1 MQYAIRFSWSDS
13 VTRANNRKN
22 VWILAFTLFVV
33 MLGFGVIIPILPFY
47 VERMGAGGTELG
59 LLVAS
64 YAVMRLICGPLWGSL
79 SDRVGRKPILLIGI
93 LGYAITMFWFGLA
106 TELWMLF
113 AARILS
119 GILSSATAPTTMA
132 YIGDSTTD
140 KERSGGMGILGAAGG
155 LGTIFGP
162 AAGGLLAGGSLAL
175 PFFIAGG
182 MALLALALAALF
194 LPESLPAEARAEAAA
209 GREAAGPS
217 AWRQALFSPLGILFV
232 LTFVSTCG
240 LMIFANVFG
249 LYALQRFGFGPEEVG
264 VIMMVLGL
272 ASALAQGVLVGPLTV
287 RWGEVVVIRAG
298 LAASALG
305 FGLMLLAND
314 FVTIVLATAFFG
326 VATALQ
332 VPALTSLTSQR
343 ATLSQGITMGLSNAF
358 ISLGRIVGPLVAG
371 VIFDVNIVLPYLVGA
386 GVMLVG
392 VAISL
397 ALGREQRSALRQ
409 QTP

>member
-1 MQYAIRFSWSDS
+1 
-13 VTRANNRKN
+13 
-22 VWILAFTLFVV
+22 
-33 MLGFGVIIPILPFY
+33 
-47 VERMGAGGTELG
+47 
-59 LLVAS
+59 
-64 YAVMRLICGPLWGSL
+64 
-79 SDRVGRKPILLIGI
+79 
-93 LGYAITMFWFGLA
+93 
-106 TELWMLF
+106 
-113 AARILS
+113 
-119 GILSSATAPTTMA
+119 
-132 YIGDSTTD
+132 
-140 KERSGGMGILGAAGG
+140 
-155 LGTIFGP
+155 
-162 AAGGLLAGGSLAL
+162 
-175 PFFIAGG
+175 
-182 MALLALALAALF
+182 
-194 LPESLPAEARAEAAA
+194 
-209 GREAAGPS
+209 
-217 AWRQALFSPLGILFV
+217 
-232 LTFVSTCG
+232 
-240 LMIFANVFG
+240 MIFANVFG

-358 ISLGRIVGPLVAG
+358 VSLGRIVGPLVAG

-397 ALGREQRSALRQ
+397 ALGREQRLALRQ

>member
-1 MQYAIRFSWSDS
+1 M
-13 VTRANNRKN
+13 RATNRKN
-22 VWILAFTLFVV
+22 LLILAFTLFVV

-47 VERMGAGGTELG
+47 VEQMGAGGTELG

-79 SDRVGRKPILLIGI
+79 SDRVGRKPVLLIGI

-113 AARILS
+113 VARILS

-132 YIGDSTTD
+132 YIADSTTE

-162 AAGGLLAGGSLAL
+162 VAGGLLAGKALSL
-175 PFFIAGG
+175 PFFIAAG
-182 MALLALALAALF
+182 MALLALVLAALF
-194 LPESLPAEARAEAAA
+194 LPESLPAEARRKMAARPDIT
-209 GREAAGPS
+209 GLAA
-217 AWRQALFSPLGILFV
+217 WQHEILSPLGILFV
-232 LTFVSTCG
+232 LTFLSTCG

-249 LYALQRFGFGPEEVG
+249 LYALRRYGFGPEMVG
-264 VIMMVLGL
+264 LIMMVLGL
-272 ASALAQGVLVGPLTV
+272 ASAFAQGVLAGPLTR
-287 RWGEVVVIRAG
+287 RWGEVLVIRGAF
-298 LAASALG
+298 LASAFG
-305 FGLMLLAND
+305 FGLMLLAGD
-314 FVTIVLATAFFG
+314 LVSILAATAFFG
-326 VATALQ
+326 IAVALQ
-332 VPALTSLTSQR
+332 VPPLTSLTSQQ

-371 VIFDVNIVLPYLVGA
+371 VIFDVNIMLPYLVGA

-397 ALGREQRSALRQ
+397 TLRREQRSARAADVMAGCRASHHG
-409 QTP
+409 